1 MRGDNNLGMNPI
13 RGGDSVKSMATLDI
27 TPGKVTA
34 AKGGI
39 SSMDSSRFVES

>member
-13 RGGDSVKSMATLDI
+13 SGDSVKSMATLDI